1 MSIPF
6 PIVSEKIASSYSI
19 ILRRKKEVL
28 NIFLTSE
35 LEALEHQLGNCGM
48 NASRS
53 SRYSTHQTRQ
63 TRIAHVFVLSLL
75 ALCGGRG
82 FVTCRVRV
90 YVCTR
95 RCTLFPITSIC
106 CCCRCCSQEEK
117 TVGRISFFVRS
128 FSSLYNALTAQTK
141 LAAAP
146 TFLSFFLSLSLLFS
160 SFFFRRAEISLAHTQ
175 PTGSFFLLP
184 SFVHSFFRDVPELLE
199 SNFRLP

>member
-28 NIFLTSE
+28 NIFLPSE

-117 TVGRISFFVRS
+117 TVGRISFSSAPFRLYITPLQHRLNLQQHLP
-128 FSSLYNALTAQTK
+128 FS
-141 LAAAP
+141 
-146 TFLSFFLSLSLLFS
+146 LSFFLFLFS